1 MPFTPPTTA
10 TSVGTTGYL
19 AVFSVQNNASPPAF
33 VPVAELK
40 SFKLAPISVPNVD
53 FSTLVSPNNTRE
65 LRPGM
70 IMPGTVELTGN
81 WIGDASQLAFITD
94 SEAQSVVAIQAT
106 FSCQNGTKTGTFTS
120 TAFVKDL
127 NLGPFEND
135 KPNEYQVNFQLA
147 GAFTIT
153 TA

>member
-1 MPFTPPTTA
+1 MPFTPPA
-10 TSVGTTGYL
+10 DVASVGTTGRG
-19 AVFSVQNNASPPAF
+19 AVFSVGDNSSPPNW
-33 VPVAELK
+33 VDIAELK

-53 FSTLVSPNNTRE
+53 FSTLKSPLNTRE

-70 IMPGTVELTGN
+70 IMPGTVECSGN
-81 WIGDASQLAFITD
+81 WIGDVTQLAIITD
-94 SEAQSVVAIQAT
+94 AEAQSVVPIKAT
-106 FSCQNGTKTGTFTS
+106 FNEQNGTKTGTFLS

-135 KPNEYQVNFQLA
+135 KPNEYQANFQLA